1 MFLLSSASIWFSIP
15 QHIAGFVLIFVSL
28 GLLLIRKLY
37 YNKNKEKYNAK
48 IDITFKVSALIV
60 MLIACILS
68 VL

>member
-1 MFLLSSASIWFSIP
+1 MFLLSNASIWFSIP

-28 GLLLIRKLY
+28 GILIFRKLY
-37 YNKNKEKYNAK
+37 LNKNEEKYTAK